1 MQNRGPGTSGAGKKG
16 RGMISTSV
24 MVLMGVLAALTALAP
39 LGVMVFLRRRGGRWG
54 EFLIG
59 AGTFFLF
66 ALMLEPVVHRLVLGG
81 ALGAAIQGNIW
92 FYGLYGGLMA
102 GLLEETGRFI
112 AFKVFLKK
120 RREPVTALSYG
131 IGHGGCE
138 AFLLLGLTYI
148 SNLVLYASVNGGAEV
163 PAEIMTGLESL
174 AAVPAG
180 VFLWAGFERLSAMVF
195 HMACSVLVFAAVS
208 RPGKLWMF
216 PAAILAHAVL
226 DFIAVTANARLP
238 VAATE
243 FLVAAFA
250 AGAAL
255 MAARVYKNLGKSAEI
270 S

>member
-1 MQNRGPGTSGAGKKG
+1 MQGSC
-16 RGMISTSV
+16 S
-24 MVLMGVLAALTALAP
+24 
-39 LGVMVFLRRRGGRWG
+39 
-54 EFLIG
+54 
-59 AGTFFLF
+59 
-66 ALMLEPVVHRLVLGG
+66 
-81 ALGAAIQGNIW
+81 
-92 FYGLYGGLMA
+92 
-102 GLLEETGRFI
+102 
-112 AFKVFLKK
+112 KK

-180 VFLWAGFERLSAMVF
+180 VFLWAGFERLSAMAL

-250 AGAAL
+250 AGVAL